1 MESHALSRSL
11 DRAAPCPASRPSH
24 TRGGENTLPSKREKH
39 FRRSAIDGKAQRFR
53 LHTATA
59 HPLIRPTA
67 SLRRNAS
74 TKRHFLIKPG
84 EYTQQRDFPDCFAAY
99 MAMSLCRTK
108 SSSFVPGSALDAM
121 PILADITRQVIRNLK
136 RLQQTLQKPIGLLFQ
151 KR

>member
-1 MESHALSRSL
+1 M
-11 DRAAPCPASRPSH
+11 
-24 TRGGENTLPSKREKH
+24 LPT
-39 FRRSAIDGKAQRFR
+39 
-53 LHTATA
+53 HTATA

-74 TKRHFLIKPG
+74 TKRHFLIKPD

-121 PILADITRQVIRNLK
+121 PILADITPSGFHFLGYFPFPPLI
-136 RLQQTLQKPIGLLFQ
+136 
-151 KR
+151 